1 MLGGYYTT
9 LSLDVVHDMF
19 VLFTWFTPVNERRGD
34 LVCTVV
40 N

>member
-19 VLFTWFTPVNERRGD
+19 VLFTWFTPANERRGD